1 MFADDD
7 PRGTMLT
14 MIFHTRVFA
23 QILKCAAEFSL
34 ADHLSAGSRS
44 PESVAAA
51 AGLDARATRR
61 LLRYCSAVGLTV
73 AEEDGSYRATP
84 LLAALKS
91 DDPLS
96 LRAFALAQNG
106 PGQWAVLGR
115 LDDAFRTGLSQA
127 EAALGCSLYEYY
139 SREEHVEE
147 AKAYRRGLAGLNTA
161 IEKDFAN
168 LVDTRTIRFALD
180 VGGSVGSMVLALMQ
194 ANPDLQG
201 AVLDLPAV
209 AEAASAEAR
218 STIRDSVD
226 PVFASR
232 AVPRSVIGAILTL
245 ELAAAKRR

>member
-1 MFADDD
+1 MSDFLNDDD
-7 PRGTMLT
+7 PRGTMLA

-51 AGLDARATRR
+51 AGLDARAARR

-180 VGGSVGSMVLALMQ
+180 VGGSVG
-194 ANPDLQG
+194 
-201 AVLDLPAV
+201 
-209 AEAASAEAR
+209 
-218 STIRDSVD
+218 
-226 PVFASR
+226 
-232 AVPRSVIGAILTL
+232 
-245 ELAAAKRR
+245 